1 MEIARNSTGQG
12 IVPGLKWVNAHT
24 PDTPKYAQPKVNK
37 KVKAKEMEEQSNHQR
52 TTRALRKSSLSKAK
66 EKAKERAMAK
76 AKSKAK
82 AKVINQGILVLL
94 NLLVFP
100 KALRT
105 LLTLHRMAKR
115 KDPFVITT

>member
-1 MEIARNSTGQG
+1 MPLMESNDSVVKRAGNTEANARSR
-12 IVPGLKWVNAHT
+12 
-24 PDTPKYAQPKVNK
+24 NK
-37 KVKAKEMEEQSNHQR
+37 KVRAKEREEQSNHQR

-82 AKVINQGILVLL
+82 AKVINQGILALL
-94 NLLVFP
+94 NLLAFP

-105 LLTLHRMAKR
+105 LPTLHQMAKR
-115 KDPFVITT
+115 NDPCASIIW